1 MNKITKSLLSNG
13 VGLIITML
21 DRVLVIPVL
30 SHFCTPT
37 HLSSWLLLRT
47 IPGYLVSADLGVSSH
62 AGNQMTSHL
71 GSHKELAASIV
82 STNTKAI
89 VWSSTVF
96 ILLATTAWIY
106 FHGASWFSAIST
118 ISTFEASAALFL
130 LAGYACAISHT
141 QHLNAIFRALHLDH
155 KGILFANGIRVFEI
169 FLFLTTTITSQSI
182 LLGAASY
189 IAARLIGNFFLCHH
203 TYKLAPWA
211 RPQFRLFNKKIA
223 LQQIRPSLGFLSF
236 PIVLALSQQVP
247 IALIFSYEGLIVGGS
262 FVAMHTIA
270 RLSAQIGIALNRSL
284 WPSLAHIQSQTNSD
298 SKNPAEFWRL
308 SDTSTGICILVNLFV
323 SGILI
328 AITPLLFS
336 LWTNNVLTLNIV
348 VLVVLLSAS
357 FVNSVFYVMSTS
369 LMARSKH
376 EGIALISI
384 SVLVATILLQN
395 VFGYAKMEN
404 LLLLL
409 PITSLTGELILLLSV
424 IYVISKE
431 RRIGSLAYLSGTIRA
446 GVLGTIGR
454 LRGKA
459 Q

>member
-13 VGLIITML
+13 FGLMITML
-21 DRVLVIPVL
+21 DRVLIIPVL

-47 IPGYLVSADLGVSSH
+47 IPGYLVSADLGVSSQ
-62 AGNQMTSHL
+62 AGNQMTGHL
-71 GSHKELAASIV
+71 GSNKELAASIV
-82 STNTKAI
+82 STNAKAI
-89 VWSSTVF
+89 IWGSTVF

-118 ISTFEASAALFL
+118 VSTFEASAALFL
-130 LAGYACAISHT
+130 LASYACAISHT

-169 FLFLTTTITSQSI
+169 VLFLIITIACQSI

-189 IAARLIGNFFLCHH
+189 IAARLVGNFLLSHH

-211 RPQFRLFNKKIA
+211 RPHFRLLSKRNA

-236 PIVLALSQQVP
+236 PIVLALSQQIP
-247 IALIFSYEGLIVGGS
+247 IALIFSYEGLVVGGS

-270 RLSAQIGIALNRSL
+270 RLSAQIGITINRSL

-298 SKNPAEFWRL
+298 STKPAEFWRL
-308 SDTSTGICILVNLFV
+308 SDTSTGICIVVNLFV

-328 AITPLLFS
+328 AITPLVFS
-336 LWTNNVLTLNIV
+336 VWTNNVFTLNMS
-348 VLVVLLSAS
+348 VLIVLLCAS
-357 FVNSVFYVMSTS
+357 LVNSVFYVMSTS
-369 LMARSKH
+369 LMARSRH
-376 EGIALISI
+376 EGIALTSI
-384 SVLVATILLQN
+384 SVMFATILLQN
-395 VFGYAKMEN
+395 VLGYAEADN
-404 LLLLL
+404 LILLL
-409 PITSLTGELILLLSV
+409 PITSLTGEAILLFSV
-424 IYVISKE
+424 VHAISKE
-431 RRIGSLAYLSGTIRA
+431 RNISSLAYLAGTIRA
-446 GVLGTIGR
+446 GFQGTIGR
-454 LRGKA
+454 LSGKA